1 MWKVVGALL
10 AVVVLSGGCTGSNDD
25 EAAVPSTNGSV
36 AGETDDPT
44 TTASSTTESS
54 TTESSTTSTTS
65 TTAVSTE
72 TSLLTST
79 TSSTTTTP
87 APRIANDAES
97 NLRFDVGS
105 IEGTVEL
112 DGVHWIS
119 FDRFQDLEGRN
130 GTDWNTEPLYAAAT
144 DANFINQNP
153 RLRNFPLSPSV
164 DVLLMAN
171 LDAVC
176 LWWFDPDAGE
186 REIRWESVGVAGVG
200 NMVDQYFVSLTFDG
214 AGNVIRIRDQRGC

>member
-10 AVVVLSGGCTGSNDD
+10 AVVVLSGGCTGSTDD

-44 TTASSTTESS
+44 TTASSTTATS
-54 TTESSTTSTTS
+54 TESSTS

-72 TSLLTST
+72 TSLLTT
-79 TSSTTTTP
+79 TSTTTTTAQ

-105 IEGTVEL
+105 IEETIEI
-112 DGVHWIS
+112 DGVYWIS

-130 GTDWNTEPLYAAAT
+130 GTDWDTEPLYAAAT

-153 RLRNFPLSPSV
+153 RLRNFPLSPAV
-164 DVLLMAN
+164 DVLYMSN
-171 LDAVC
+171 HEAVC
-176 LWWFDPDAGE
+176 LWWFDEEAGDD
-186 REIRWESVGVAGVG
+186 EIRWESVGTAGLGDMVG
-200 NMVDQYFVSLTFDG
+200 EYFVSLTFDSD
-214 AGNVIRIRDQRGC
+214 GNVVRIRDQRGC